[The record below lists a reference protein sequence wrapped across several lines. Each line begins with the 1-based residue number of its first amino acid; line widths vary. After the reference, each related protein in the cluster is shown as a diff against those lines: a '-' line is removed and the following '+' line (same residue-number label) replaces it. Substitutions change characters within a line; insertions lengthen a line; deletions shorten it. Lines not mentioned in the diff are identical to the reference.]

1 VNERQAIPF
10 QRWGKVIGLLSLLVF
25 VLAVGGLMWSGHTE
39 IRYTADHHGT
49 IPIQNKW
56 VPAIVCIL
64 LIRIIP
70 FHRPNYHPFHELT
83 KQQLAIQS
91 AVFLFGAILFPVS
104 LLLVDSNTS
113 TFQLWYM
120 GLKLAML
127 FILPWMALRLIL
139 THPMKRLTPEQP
151 CSLTWR
157 MWVSPL
163 FIMSVWVYLSYFSVF
178 SVPRTPSV
186 LTNAAELLM
195 TLVVGFLIN
204 SLLEE
209 LFYRVWLQTRLEE
222 LLGSWPAIMLTSI
235 PWSIWHIKIQ
245 HTGYLPADV
254 VMAIANQGVTGLF
267 LGYLWSRY
275 RNMWVLIMVHGI
287 INAPPQLLLELW
299 NM

>member
-1 VNERQAIPF
+1 
-10 QRWGKVIGLLSLLVF
+10 
-25 VLAVGGLMWSGHTE
+25 
-39 IRYTADHHGT
+39 
-49 IPIQNKW
+49 
-56 VPAIVCIL
+56 
-64 LIRIIP
+64 
-70 FHRPNYHPFHELT
+70 
-83 KQQLAIQS
+83 
-91 AVFLFGAILFPVS
+91 VFLFGAILFPVS

-151 CSLTWR
+151 SSLTWR

-275 RNMWVLIMVHGI
+275 RNMWVLIMIHGI